1 MPPSPLPDVDFTDHL
16 WAQRRRIAT
25 LSSETESLRARG
37 KRLLT
42 ESNFLAERLDQS
54 FTDLANAFLANRKA
68 VTELRLRSSARQ
80 TSVPICDTSEGASDR
95 LPADSPDLVDAL
107 QQATDIL
114 RMEFTGTEGSGSET
128 LAKCE
133 KVLQRTRSICTLELS
148 LY

>member
-1 MPPSPLPDVDFTDHL
+1 
-16 WAQRRRIAT
+16 
-25 LSSETESLRARG
+25 
-37 KRLLT
+37 
-42 ESNFLAERLDQS
+42 LA
-54 FTDLANAFLANRKA
+54 
-68 VTELRLRSSARQ
+68 
-80 TSVPICDTSEGASDR
+80 
-95 LPADSPDLVDAL
+95 ADSPDLVDAL